1 MSGNHVRLG
10 QPPQAARTEGPP
22 ERGQADAAIARSA
35 STRPGRSTRSMGDV
49 AGQGQDSQERPGVDG
64 DPGPTWGV
72 EREVGSGEGGHRQG
86 PDRDGGQ
93 GHGAA
98 DDPSPALSS
107 ARQRV
112 PAEQAVQRDADRAT
126 AHTVPEDRQ
135 QVEGRLNRMAE
146 NNSGARASHRHPR
159 RPPELRSC
167 SAHPSR
173 APTPMPG
180 TKIKPKV
187 PDHST
192 PDVGPAIWAMNPRS
206 WPPTASGPA
215 PAWPVGW
222 RGPHRPRFDTGQHPR
237 PGRTVGGGR
246 WPGGRCRRNPAAG
259 GGGGSGEP
267 GRVGG
272 RHRRRGD
279 AGPPEP
285 RQGSGRARGL
295 GPRSRVQP
303 ATGTATSTAT
313 RIGARATTVRT
324 RLPRIGL
331 SAGAMAGTQRPADRP
346 DLGEHAAAVGQ
357 DPDPAA
363 RTSPAG
369 PGPGHGQPQPPGQQE
384 QLDVEGEPSDPGP
397 ANSWWAAWR

>member
-98 DDPSPALSS
+98 DDPSPAWSS

-187 PDHST
+187 PDQST

-222 RGPHRPRFDTGQHPR
+222 RGPHRPRVRCRTASSARKDCRWWPLA
-237 PGRTVGGGR
+237 GRSLSSEPGGGWWWWSGR
-246 WPGGRCRRNPAAG
+246 AWSGWGSPSPPGGRRPSRAPPREWSSARAGVRGPECSRPLGRRRARRP
-259 GGGGSGEP
+259 GSGL
-267 GRVGG
+267 GR
-272 RHRRRGD
+272 R
-279 AGPPEP
+279 P
-285 RQGSGRARGL
+285 SGLAYRA
-295 GPRSRVQP
+295 
-303 ATGTATSTAT
+303 
-313 RIGARATTVRT
+313 
-324 RLPRIGL
+324 
-331 SAGAMAGTQRPADRP
+331 
-346 DLGEHAAAVGQ
+346 
-357 DPDPAA
+357 
-363 RTSPAG
+363 
-369 PGPGHGQPQPPGQQE
+369 
-384 QLDVEGEPSDPGP
+384 
-397 ANSWWAAWR
+397 